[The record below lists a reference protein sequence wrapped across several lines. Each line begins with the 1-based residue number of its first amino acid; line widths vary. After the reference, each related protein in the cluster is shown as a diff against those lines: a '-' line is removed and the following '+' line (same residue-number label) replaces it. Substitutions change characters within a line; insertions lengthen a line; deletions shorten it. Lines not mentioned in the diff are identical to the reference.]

1 MRSAIDNRDAKGS
14 SLRFRV
20 APTVTALSSVPLDGQ
35 TLGEEGVLDELA
47 SDFARSVQ
55 DLAAI
60 LADLKRVRD
69 AYGDLPVRWDE
80 GFVEVRFAG
89 LDAGSVERLADEVG
103 VRRGVVREDEAWSE
117 DGGRDVRMALLFPFA
132 PSKAHS
138 IQLPEDEDEEVGVG
152 AMFFRAG
159 TRAAE
164 DELEGALSS
173 PGLSTRS
180 LTSAEDFVDLE
191 TRENPWAVG
200 SDSESGFDSPS
211 AKTGTESRGEVRCPS
226 WRGRGSGG
234 EVEGYGSGVDGYDGL
249 QSLYRFLAECDGA
262 RR

>member
-1 MRSAIDNRDAKGS
+1 MRRALDTRDAKGS

-20 APTVTALSSVPLDGQ
+20 APTMTALSSVPLDGQ
-35 TLGEEGVLDELA
+35 TLGEEGVLENLA

-69 AYGDLPVRWDE
+69 AYGDLPVKWEE

-89 LDAGSVERLADEVG
+89 LDAGSVERLADEIG
-103 VRRGVVREDEAWSE
+103 VRRGVVREDMAWSGEE
-117 DGGRDVRMALLFPFA
+117 DAGRDVRMALLFPFA

-138 IQLPEDEDEEVGVG
+138 AAMSAGGDEGVG
-152 AMFFRAG
+152 EMFFRATG
-159 TRAAE
+159 
-164 DELEGALSS
+164 DQLEEEFRS

-180 LTSAEDFVDLE
+180 LTSADDFAELE
-191 TRENPWAVG
+191 TRENAWVMG
-200 SDSESGFDSPS
+200 SESGFESLD
-211 AKTGTESRGEVRCPS
+211 AKTETETESESYGEVRS
-226 WRGRGSGG
+226 SRWRGSRSG
-234 EVEGYGSGVDGYDGL
+234 VQGYGSGVDGYEGL
-249 QSLYRFLAECDGA
+249 ESLYRFLAECDGA

>member
-1 MRSAIDNRDAKGS
+1 MRNAIDNRDAKGS

-20 APTVTALSSVPLDGQ
+20 APMVTALSSVPLDGQ
-35 TLGEEGVLDELA
+35 TLGEEGVLDDLA

-55 DLAAI
+55 DLAAV

-103 VRRGVVREDEAWSE
+103 VRRGVVREDGAWSA

-138 IQLPEDEDEEVGVG
+138 IQPSEDADEEVGVG

-164 DELEGALSS
+164 DELAGALSS

-180 LTSAEDFVDLE
+180 LTSADDFVDLE
-191 TRENPWAVG
+191 RRENPWAVG
-200 SDSESGFDSPS
+200 SDSESESGFDSPS
-211 AKTGTESRGEVRCPS
+211 AKTDTESRGSPG
-226 WRGRGSGG
+226 WRGPGSRSG
-234 EVEGYGSGVDGYDGL
+234 VEGYGSGVDGYDGL